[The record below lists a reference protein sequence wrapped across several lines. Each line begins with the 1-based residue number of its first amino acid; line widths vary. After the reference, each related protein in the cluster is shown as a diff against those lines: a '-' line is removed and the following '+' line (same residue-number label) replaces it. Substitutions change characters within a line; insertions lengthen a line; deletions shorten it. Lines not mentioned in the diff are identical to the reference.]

1 MFINGYPPSVC
12 MEEESQPA
20 GGGFQI
26 RAGPFAKRDQDQDQD
41 EEESERSIQSEI
53 APEFLMRLMKER
65 EAILKD
71 PKLSAKDK
79 ARLLATGQYA
89 LTIASGGKW
98 RSFKSEQVVYAILT
112 FSAVVLII
120 LACLTA
126 FFGLAKEVTIAFAGT
141 VVGGTLTTV
150 AQKLGRL

>member
-53 APEFLMRLMKER
+53 AEDLSHSTCKKVCLLRSLS
-65 EAILKD
+65 IL
-71 PKLSAKDK
+71 
-79 ARLLATGQYA
+79 
-89 LTIASGGKW
+89 W
-98 RSFKSEQVVYAILT
+98 
-112 FSAVVLII
+112 
-120 LACLTA
+120 
-126 FFGLAKEVTIAFAGT
+126 
-141 VVGGTLTTV
+141 
-150 AQKLGRL
+150 